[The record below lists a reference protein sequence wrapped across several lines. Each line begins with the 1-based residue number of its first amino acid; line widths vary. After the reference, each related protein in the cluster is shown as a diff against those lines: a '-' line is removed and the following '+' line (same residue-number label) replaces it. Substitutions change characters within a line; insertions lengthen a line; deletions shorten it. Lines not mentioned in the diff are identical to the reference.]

1 MKTLIFEKSHNE
13 DVNDDD
19 KFNLPQKYII
29 FITII
34 CILSILPAI
43 FLLYTTPKNRLLRE
57 PPTTKSSKSSYK
69 PKSFKD
75 VFFPLLKNRSLW
87 LMPLLAFEIYG
98 ICLYFLSYAWQ
109 YYLKSYCTLS
119 NDTYSSCLTKHEY
132 INYAYTLALLFPFFG
147 VFSSLFVGILKDS
160 ISTKHRCLIVSC
172 FTGAFL
178 ILFISL
184 HLTTIVVSASEYL
197 WGFEVFFVCGC
208 GLTILGPFSLLM
220 GVFCVDIGGKYRS
233 ATVTGILDAFGMFFL
248 LLFESFCFFLIFVFF
263 LGFFSGV
270 VVLASSYHENLS
282 NYAIFWI
289 IIFFTLAAIFTSL
302 ILWRFDIKKYSKSSK
317 ENYDDEDDHMYILDI
332 GDFKSLKSYGSNG
345 SFLSSVN

>member
-13 DVNDDD
+13 DINDDD

-263 LGFFSGV
+263 
-270 VVLASSYHENLS
+270 
-282 NYAIFWI
+282 
-289 IIFFTLAAIFTSL
+289 
-302 ILWRFDIKKYSKSSK
+302 
-317 ENYDDEDDHMYILDI
+317 
-332 GDFKSLKSYGSNG
+332 
-345 SFLSSVN
+345 